1 MGVTMAYKPLS
12 KLFYMDAS
20 SDRYKNNEELAAA
33 RLGADASFRLG
44 VTTGAG
50 ELFLAVPHELSV
62 LNERVLRMERK
73 VSLSLNSMPPVARG
87 SLIRDL
93 VINEVVSTNELENI
107 HSTRRQINEVLEDAG
122 GEGESLAVRRFRELA
137 KLYLG
142 LSDPSVTVPQTLED
156 IRSVYDRVMAGEPL
170 GKSELPDGV
179 LFRRERAEVI
189 GRGGKVLHEGAY
201 PEAAI
206 EEGLTK
212 MMQIASSEEMPQT
225 FGAILSHYIF
235 EYVHPFYDGNGRTGR
250 YLLAL
255 YLSRPLSTLTTLSLS
270 RTIAENKSRYYKSF
284 RLAESPLNHGELTF
298 FVIDMLQSIQEAQI
312 EIVDRLGMS
321 AQRLKRSSELLEGL
335 ASDLGLGEREREL
348 LSMLLQVALY
358 GAFSTATI
366 EECSNFLRLGRQQT
380 RKYLLKLEERGLV
393 TAERH
398 RPLLFRLSDDAASK
412 LEAKRDVGE

>member
-1 MGVTMAYKPLS
+1 M
-12 KLFYMDAS
+12 
-20 SDRYKNNEELAAA
+20 
-33 RLGADASFRLG
+33 G

-179 LFRRERAEVI
+179 LFRRERVEVI

>member
-1 MGVTMAYKPLS
+1 MAYQPLS
-12 KLFYMDAS
+12 KLFYMDDS
-20 SDRYKNNEELAAA
+20 SDRFKNNEELAAA
-33 RLGADASFRLG
+33 RLSADASFRLG
-44 VTTGAG
+44 IATGAG

-73 VSLSLNSMPPVARG
+73 VSLSLNSLPPVARG

-93 VINEVVSTNELENI
+93 VINEVVCTNELENI
-107 HSTRRQINEVLEDAG
+107 HSTRRQISEVLEDADDD
-122 GEGESLAVRRFRELA
+122 EGESLAVKRFRELA

-142 LSDPSVTVPQTLED
+142 LSDPSVTIPQTLED

-170 GKSELPDGV
+170 GKSELPDGA
-179 LFRRERAEVI
+179 LFRRERVEVI
-189 GRGGKVLHEGAY
+189 GRGGKMLHEGAY

-212 MMQIASSEEMPQT
+212 MMQIASSGEMPQT
-225 FGAILSHYIF
+225 FGAILSHYLF

-298 FVIDMLQSIQEAQI
+298 FVIDMLQNIQEAQV
-312 EIVDRLGMS
+312 EIVDRLGVS
-321 AQRLKRSSELLEGL
+321 AQRLKRSSELLEAL
-335 ASDLGLGEREREL
+335 ASDLELGEREREL

-358 GAFSTATI
+358 GAFATTTI

>member
-1 MGVTMAYKPLS
+1 
-12 KLFYMDAS
+12 
-20 SDRYKNNEELAAA
+20 
-33 RLGADASFRLG
+33 
-44 VTTGAG
+44 
-50 ELFLAVPHELSV
+50 
-62 LNERVLRMERK
+62 MERK

-179 LFRRERAEVI
+179 LFRRERVEVI

>member
-1 MGVTMAYKPLS
+1 MAYQPLS
-12 KLFYMDAS
+12 KLFYMDDS
-20 SDRYKNNEELAAA
+20 SDRFKNNEELAAA

-179 LFRRERAEVI
+179 LFRRERVEVI

>member
-1 MGVTMAYKPLS
+1 MAYQPLS
-12 KLFYMDAS
+12 KLFYMDDS
-20 SDRYKNNEELAAA
+20 SDRFKNNEELAAA
-33 RLGADASFRLG
+33 RLSADASFRLG
-44 VTTGAG
+44 ITTGAG

-73 VSLSLNSMPPVARG
+73 VSLSLNSLPPVARG

-93 VINEVVSTNELENI
+93 VINEVVCTNELENI
-107 HSTRRQINEVLEDAG
+107 HSTRRQISEVLEDAD
-122 GEGESLAVRRFRELA
+122 GEGESLAVKRFRELA

-142 LSDPSVTVPQTLED
+142 LSDPSVTIPQTLED
-156 IRSVYDRVMAGEPL
+156 IGSVYDRVMAGEPL
-170 GKSELPDGV
+170 GKSELPDGA
-179 LFRRERAEVI
+179 LFRRERVEVI

-201 PEAAI
+201 PESAI

-225 FGAILSHYIF
+225 FGAILSHYLF

-298 FVIDMLQSIQEAQI
+298 FVIDMLQNIQEAQV
-312 EIVDRLGMS
+312 EIVDRLGAS
-321 AQRLKRSSELLEGL
+321 AQRLKRSSELLEAL
-335 ASDLGLGEREREL
+335 ASDLELGEREREL

-358 GAFSTATI
+358 GAFATTTI

-412 LEAKRDVGE
+412 LEANGGVDE